1 MNYGPKRAKYGVIEP
16 VDAYFC
22 PPKSFWLLGNPSPFM
37 DQIYDEKQV
46 LDLEGIPAL
55 DSIADSVFVKIGW
68 VDKYWYQY
76 QNKIPQ

>member
-1 MNYGPKRAKYGVIEP
+1 
-16 VDAYFC
+16 
-22 PPKSFWLLGNPSPFM
+22 M